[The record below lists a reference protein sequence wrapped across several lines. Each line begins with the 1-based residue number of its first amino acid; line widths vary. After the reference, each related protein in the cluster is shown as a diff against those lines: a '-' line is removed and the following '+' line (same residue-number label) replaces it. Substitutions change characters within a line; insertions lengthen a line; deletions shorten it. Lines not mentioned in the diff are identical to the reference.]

1 MRFYYVC
8 HIIVNHDAISHY
20 IDGSSHPPSPYV
32 RHLLCLEERSDRW
45 HQGCWKSWSDQ
56 DKRHAFFTPLQHI
69 NYPSF
74 PIQPTHFP
82 SQTTNHR
89 TISFQNQTKPNQTTR
104 LNFFANTTWIL
115 SSESSQ
121 TRQLDLGP
129 SSINSLGQEHRQP
142 RSREPPR
149 YLSRGQEGGQQ
160 RYLILLSLKSISN

>member
-1 MRFYYVC
+1 MTPFPI
-8 HIIVNHDAISHY
+8 H

-32 RHLLCLEERSDRW
+32 RHLLFLEERSDRW
-45 HQGCWKSWSDQ
+45 HQGSWKSWSDR

-74 PIQPTHFP
+74 PTYHISHHKP
-82 SQTTNHR
+82 QTTNP
-89 TISFQNQTKPNQTTR
+89 SNNLLSKPNQTPR
-104 LNFFANTTWIL
+104 LNFFANTIWIL
-115 SSESSQ
+115 SSESSH

-149 YLSRGQEGGQQ
+149 HLSRGQEGGQQ
-160 RYLILLSLKSISN
+160 RYLILLSLKSISTI